1 MDVLEAGV
9 VPVAENVESLQVEV
23 QRLSIIRVKKFG
35 ENQRFIRVRTPV
47 GNVAK
52 C

>member
-23 QRLSIIRVKKFG
+23 QRLPIIRG
-35 ENQRFIRVRTPV
+35 NRLERTS
-47 GNVAK
+47 GLYG
-52 C
+52 